1 MRDIDLLWSVSFLL
15 PRSPPYTSVCSCYPP
30 LPFFHSPSLPEPHVM
45 NEDYEIRVSFLIQ
58 NTSHLFY
65 PVLWFEVILGYFAAI
80 SMTL

>member
-1 MRDIDLLWSVSFLL
+1 
-15 PRSPPYTSVCSCYPP
+15 
-30 LPFFHSPSLPEPHVM
+30 M

-80 SMTL
+80 SMTLILIPLFWPFVWLALGCPLKAPKGKR